1 MVLLINVLDQFVKV
15 WHAYPFD
22 IIASF
27 CALPVLAIYLLNRK
41 IVNRLFLPI
50 GIYAVVTVVFEI
62 WNNSLGLQGFNNFI
76 TYYFFF
82 IVEGLLLA
90 WFYRDY
96 FITKSSKTTMDIIHL
111 LIVGIAVYG
120 TINYFFIDKSVF
132 NSSIALAEG
141 LLLIVLSLSYLLDVF
156 RNISDENLF
165 KSPRFIISAGILLYF
180 SGTFFALAF
189 ADVILKYKD
198 LTDFDSWHIITA
210 LVIIF
215 RLILAW
221 GIWLT
226 GKYER

>member
-62 WNNSLGLQGFNNFI
+62 WNTSLGLQGLNNFI
-76 TYYFFF
+76 TYYVFF
-82 IVEGLLLA
+82 IFEGFLLA

-96 FITKSSKTTMDIIHL
+96 FMTRFSKIKMGLIEL
-111 LIVGIAVYG
+111 CIVGIAVYG
-120 TINYFFIDKSVF
+120 VINFFFIDKSIF
-132 NSSIALAEG
+132 SSTIALAEG
-141 LLLIVLSLSYLLDVF
+141 FFLIVLSLSYLLDVF
-156 RNISDENLF
+156 QNISNDNLF
-165 KSPRFIISAGILLYF
+165 QSPRFIINAGILLYF
-180 SGTFFALAF
+180 SGSFFVLIF
-189 ADVILKYKD
+189 ADYVLKNK
-198 LTDFDSWHIITA
+198 LNTVFDPWHIITA